1 MNVVERPMRVVGEYE
16 EFFVLVVY
24 VEAHILA
31 AATAM
36 FGMHG
41 I

>member
-1 MNVVERPMRVVGEYE
+1 MNVVEWPMRVVGEYE
-16 EFFVLVVY
+16 EFFVLVV
-24 VEAHILA
+24 EAHILA
-31 AATAM
+31 AAMAI

>member
-1 MNVVERPMRVVGEYE
+1 MRVVGEYE
-16 EFFVLVVY
+16 EFFVLVV
-24 VEAHILA
+24 EAHILA

-36 FGMHG
+36 FGTCMHG